1 MIKNILTLI
10 RPHQWVKNVFV
21 FMPLFFGGQLFN
33 WWSFQQALIAFFSFS
48 FMSSAVYCINDLND
62 IEADRKHPKKCK
74 RPLASGSLAPIHAI
88 FMSCILVVL
97 SVIFCVFLL
106 EDNNYEVTL
115 IITLYFV
122 MNLAYCFSLKQYAII
137 DVFILSLG
145 FVMRLICGGLS
156 CNVTL
161 SPWIVLMTLLL
172 ALFLAF
178 AKRRDDILIYE
189 QENILVRKNIIR
201 YNLPFLNLTL
211 GIIGAITIV
220 CYIMYT
226 VSPLTIDIYHT
237 KYVYITS
244 VFVLISILRYLQITI
259 VDSKSGSPTKILTSD
274 RFIQICIL
282 LWVVSFVILLYL

>member
-1 MIKNILTLI
+1 M
-10 RPHQWVKNVFV
+10 
-21 FMPLFFGGQLFN
+21 
-33 WWSFQQALIAFFSFS
+33 
-48 FMSSAVYCINDLND
+48 
-62 IEADRKHPKKCK
+62 
-74 RPLASGSLAPIHAI
+74 RPLASGSLTPRHASI
-88 FMSCILVVL
+88 CAGMLVILSMAVCNL
-97 SVIFCVFLL
+97 FL
-106 EDNNYEVTL
+106 ESNNLKVTF
-115 IITLYFV
+115 IIALYFV
-122 MNLAYCFSLKQYAII
+122 INLAYCFKLKYYAII

-145 FVMRLICGGLS
+145 FVLRLICGGIS
-156 CNVTL
+156 CNISL

-178 AKRRDDILIYE
+178 SKRRDDILIYE